1 MEITAI
7 MALVVVLFPM
17 VIGDLVS
24 IKTKAFVPSVFV
36 TAIIFLVGFLTFLPR
51 DIIQIATL
59 SQPVA
64 GMCVYLLIT
73 HMGSMMNVREL
84 LNQWKAVVI
93 SLAGIVGII
102 AILMTVG
109 VAVLGREVAVVGA
122 PPLTGGIVAAIIMK
136 DAAIKAGLPNLG
148 LLAVLVY
155 VVQGFI
161 GYPLTAI
168 LLKKEAGR
176 LLNNYRNGIY
186 ENKMSEG
193 EDHSEMKTL
202 LPPLPEEY
210 NTTYMVLF
218 KLAFVAFLADIF
230 TKFLNTNVFHN
241 PTALSPM
248 ITCLIFGVI
257 FAQIGFLDRQ
267 PLSKANA
274 FGWMITVLM
283 AFIFEGL
290 NNATVDMLGKVAVD
304 LIGVVIIGVI
314 GLLLFAFIVGRLL
327 KVSKYMALPIAL
339 NALYG
344 FPPNYILTTEAI
356 KSKTYDQEEREYLTS
371 MMMPQMLIGGFT
383 TVTIASVVIGG
394 IFAGIL

>member
-1 MEITAI
+1 MEVTAI
-7 MALVVVLFPM
+7 MALTVVLFPM
-17 VIGDLVS
+17 VIGDIVAVKS
-24 IKTKAFVPSVFV
+24 KAFIPSVFV
-36 TAIIFLVGFLTFLPR
+36 TAIIFLVGFLTFLPE
-51 DIIQIATL
+51 DIVQIANL

-64 GMCVYLLIT
+64 GMCIYLLIT

-84 LNQWKAVVI
+84 LYQWKAVVI
-93 SLAGIVGII
+93 SLAGIAGII

-109 VAVLGREVAVVGA
+109 VAILGREVAIVGA
-122 PPLTGGIVAAIIMK
+122 PPLTGGIVAAIVMK
-136 DAAIKAGLPNLG
+136 DAAINAGLPSLG
-148 LLAVLVY
+148 LLSVLVY
-155 VVQGFI
+155 VVQGFV

-168 LLKKEAGR
+168 FLKKEAAR
-176 LLNNYRNGIY
+176 LLDNYHQGIN
-186 ENKMSEG
+186 EREAAPEG
-193 EDHSEMKTL
+193 AELEMKTL
-202 LPPLPEEY
+202 IPPMPEEY

-218 KLAFVAFLADIF
+218 KLALVAFLADIF
-230 TKFLNTNVFHN
+230 TKFLNIYVFHN
-241 PTALSPM
+241 PTAFSPLV
-248 ITCLIFGVI
+248 TCLIFGVI

-283 AFIFEGL
+283 AFVFEGF
-290 NNATVDMLGKVAVD
+290 NNATVDMLGEVIVD
-304 LIGVVIIGVI
+304 LLGVVFIGVI

-356 KSKTYDQEEREYLTS
+356 KAQTYDQKERDYLTD

-383 TVTIASVVIGG
+383 TVTIASVIIGG
-394 IFAGIL
+394 VFAGIL